1 MKLLK
6 RFLASALALGMA
18 LSVSPAAHAKL
29 SDQTLQ
35 QLLDKHRDIVGLT
48 QEQRLEDYDYLWK
61 TLEESWPFLGVTQRT
76 GVDTKSIHDKYRKY
90 IEDHDSDFALYLALN
105 DINFTLGGQGHLL
118 FFHPS
123 TYNAYRDL
131 YSQDLN
137 LSISFQPW
145 RDAIFDEG
153 SMETYKCS
161 EPVEDDFAKAFGY
174 ADAAEAEEEEN
185 LPNVETSILSP
196 STAYIKVRQML
207 VDRSDYSVIND
218 FFESAEGCDNLII
231 DITENS
237 GGSDGY
243 WMNLLV
249 APLIDKPLSMNNIC
263 AFADTENNRPYLKD
277 FFGSSPA
284 KPISELSLP
293 NVNRDDLK
301 HLTHFYRKTITVGPR
316 TSGEKAFDGKIWLLV
331 GPEVYS
337 ASETFANFCK
347 RTGFATLVGA
357 STGGDGFGMDP
368 VYCTLPNSRW
378 IVRYSA
384 LYTMNADGRSNEE
397 YGTSPDI
404 PQRKD
409 ETALDACLRAIASGR
424 AAA

>member
-1 MKLLK
+1 MKLFK
-6 RFLASALALGMA
+6 RLLASALAFGIA
-18 LSVSPAAHAKL
+18 LSAAPAASAKL

-35 QLLDKHRDIVGLT
+35 QLLDNHRDIVGLT

-61 TLEESWPFLGVTQRT
+61 TLEESWPFMGVTQRM
-76 GVDTKSIHDKYRKY
+76 GVDTKSVHDKYRQY
-90 IEDHDSDFALYLALN
+90 IEEHDSDFALYLALN
-105 DINFTLGGQGHLL
+105 DINFTMNGQGHLL

-145 RDAIFDEG
+145 FDAVFDEK
-153 SMETYKCS
+153 SAETYKRS

-174 ADAAEAEEEEN
+174 ADTAAAEEEED
-185 LPNVETSILSP
+185 LPNVETAILSS
-196 STAYIKVRQML
+196 STAYIKIRQML
-207 VDRSDYSVIND
+207 VDRSDYSIIND
-218 FFESAEGCDNLII
+218 FFQSAAGCENLII
-231 DITENS
+231 DITEND

-249 APLIDKPLSMNNIC
+249 APLIDKPLSMSRVC
-263 AFADTENNRPYLKD
+263 AFADTKNNHPYLED
-277 FFGSSPA
+277 MFNLSA
-284 KPISELSLP
+284 ARPISELSLP
-293 NVNRDDLK
+293 NANREDLK
-301 HLTHFYRKTITVGPR
+301 RLTHFIRQPITVNPR

-331 GPEVYS
+331 GPTVYS
-337 ASETFANFCK
+337 SSETFASFCK

-368 VYCTLPNSRW
+368 VYCTLPNSGW

-409 ETALDACLRAIASGR
+409 ETALDACLRAIAGGR
-424 AAA
+424 